1 MLGIIVCT
9 HATLAAGLRDAV
21 EMIAGKQEDF
31 EVLTFAEGE
40 DMLALSARIK
50 ECAQPFEQRHQP
62 YVVLVDLFGATP
74 FNASAAALAAFDTC
88 IMTGVNLPLLLEF
101 VTQRNS
107 TDSYDELCAKAM
119 ASAQGNMRIVK
130 LREMFQTE

>member
-9 HATLAAGLRDAV
+9 HAGLASGLYDAV
-21 EMIAGKQEDF
+21 NMIAGKQEDF
-31 EVLTFAEGE
+31 YALGFEEGE
-40 DMLALSARIK
+40 DMLAFSKRIQ
-50 ECAQPFEQRHQP
+50 ETAQVFEQRHQP
-62 YVVLVDLFGATP
+62 YVILVDLFGATP

-88 IMTGVNLPLLLEF
+88 IMTGVNLPLLLEL

-119 ASAQGNMRIVK
+119 QSAKGNMRIVK